1 MRYIFERI
9 RNFINDKI
17 RLLGHDKLPYI
28 LAIFVGLCSG
38 MAAVLLKSSIHFVR
52 NMLTGWLNVSHGSL
66 FYLAYPG
73 IGILLTIIYVKYFVK
88 DNIGHGI
95 TKVLYAISRNNSS
108 IKAHNMYSSMIAGT
122 FTIGFGG
129 SVGAEAPI
137 VLTGSAIG
145 SNIGKFFRLNYKQ
158 ITLLLGCGAAGAV
171 SGIFKAPLAGI
182 IFTLEILMLDLSLS
196 SIIPLMISSVTAFG
210 VSYLFIGPD
219 VEFGNSLQKFAMS
232 NIPYYI
238 VLGICCGFA
247 SLYFTRATLFLEK
260 KISTIKN
267 KIYKWIIGSV
277 SLGILIYFIPP
288 LYGEGYNIL
297 TSIMTGNSSEIFE
310 RSLFYSLQD
319 SAWFF
324 VMYLVSIL
332 GFKVLAMA
340 LTNGSGG
347 VGGTF
352 GPTLFMGGIAG
363 FLVARLINLSGIAIV
378 PESNFALVGMAGMMS
393 GVMQA
398 PLTAIFLIAEITGG
412 YTLLMPLMVVSV
424 VSFLTIR
431 QFETYSIYTKRLAQK
446 GDLIT
451 HDKDKATLTL
461 LKVDDLVETD
471 FIKVFPTDTLGELV
485 KAVSLSKR
493 NIFPVISNKNHIEG
507 VVFLDDI
514 RDIMFESDLYSD
526 TIVEDKMKPVPDV
539 IRIYEPMENVI
550 AKFER
555 TGAWNL
561 PVVNENDEY
570 VGFLSKSKIFSAYRD
585 LLKELFSDE

>member
-1 MRYIFERI
+1 MRIIEELRDFA
-9 RNFINDKI
+9 NDKL
-17 RLLGHDKLPYI
+17 RFFGQDKIPYI

-38 MAAVLLKSSIHFVR
+38 LAAVFLKFAIHSVKDG
-52 NMLTGWLNVSHGSL
+52 LTGWFNVAQGSF

-73 IGILLTIIYVKYFVK
+73 IGILITIIYVKYFVK

-95 TKVLYAISRNNSS
+95 TKVLYSISRNNSQ
-108 IKAHNMYSSMIAGT
+108 IKSHNMYSSMIAGT

-145 SNIGKFFRLNYKQ
+145 SNIGRFFRLNYKQ

-196 SIIPLMISSVTAFG
+196 SIIPLMISSVTACG
-210 VSYLFIGPD
+210 ISYLMIGSN
-219 VEFGNSLQKFAMS
+219 VEFGNSLETFRMG

-238 VLGICCGFA
+238 LLGVFCGFV

-260 KISTIKN
+260 KIALVKN
-267 KIYKWIIGSV
+267 TVYRWIIGSI
-277 SLGILIYFIPP
+277 SLGLLIYLIPP
-288 LYGEGYNIL
+288 LYGEGYDIL
-297 TSIMTGNSSEIFE
+297 TSIMTGNASEIFE
-310 RSLFYSLQD
+310 RSIFYSLQD
-319 SAWFF
+319 KAWLF
-324 VMYLVSIL
+324 VLYLI
-332 GFKVLAMA
+332 GIIIFKVLAMS

-352 GPTLFMGGIAG
+352 GPTLFLGGIAG
-363 FLVARLINLSGIAIV
+363 FLVARLINLSEIYQV

-424 VSFLTIR
+424 ISFITIR
-431 QFETYSIYTKRLAQK
+431 GFERYSIYTKRLAQS
-446 GDLIT
+446 GDLLT
-451 HDKDKATLTL
+451 HNKDKAALTL
-461 LKVDDLVETD
+461 LKAANLVETD
-471 FIKVFPTDTLGELV
+471 FVKVFPDNTLGEMV
-485 KAVSLSKR
+485 KVVSLSKR
-493 NIFPVISNKNHIEG
+493 NIFPVIDKKGHVEG

-514 RDIMFESDLYSD
+514 RDVMFESKLYS
-526 TIVEDKMKPVPDV
+526 TTVVKDKMKPVPDI
-539 IRIYEPMENVI
+539 IRIDEPMENVI
-550 AKFER
+550 LKFEK

-561 PVVNENDEY
+561 PVVNEHDEY
-570 VGFLSKSKIFSAYRD
+570 VGFLSKSKIFSAYRE
-585 LLKELFSDE
+585 LLKELFGDE

>member
-1 MRYIFERI
+1 MNIIEVL
-9 RNFINDKI
+9 RNVANNKLRLVGQDKI
-17 RLLGHDKLPYI
+17 AYI
-28 LAIFVGLCSG
+28 LAIVVGLCSG
-38 MAAVLLKSSIHFVR
+38 LAAVLLKSSIHLVKDG
-52 NMLTGWLNVSHGSL
+52 LTGWFNVSHGSF

-73 IGILLTIIYVKYFVK
+73 IGILIAIIFVKYFVK

-95 TKVLYAISRNNSS
+95 TKVLYSISRNSSS
-108 IKAHNMYSSMIAGT
+108 IKSHNMYSSIVGGT

-137 VLTGSAIG
+137 VLTGAAIG
-145 SNIGKFFRLNYKQ
+145 SNIGRFFRLNYKH

-196 SIIPLMISSVTAFG
+196 SIIPLMISSVTACG
-210 VSYLFIGPD
+210 ISYLMIGSD
-219 VEFGNSLQKFAMS
+219 VEFGNSLERFAMG

-238 VLGICCGFA
+238 VLGVFCGFV

-260 KISTIKN
+260 KISTVKN
-267 KIYKWIIGSV
+267 IAYRWLIGSI

-288 LYGEGYNIL
+288 LYGEGYDIL
-297 TSIMTGNSSEIFE
+297 TSIMTGNASAIYE
-310 RSLFYSLQD
+310 RSIFYSLQD
-319 SAWFF
+319 RAWFYIL
-324 VMYLVSIL
+324 YLISIII
-332 GFKVLAMA
+332 FKVLAMS

-352 GPTLFMGGIAG
+352 GPTLFLGGIAG
-363 FLVARLINLSGIAIV
+363 FLVARVINLSGIYTV

-424 VSFLTIR
+424 ISFITIR
-431 QFETYSIYTKRLAQK
+431 RFERYSIYTKRLAHA
-446 GDLIT
+446 GDLLT
-451 HDKDKATLTL
+451 HNKDKAALTL
-461 LKVDDLVETD
+461 LKAEDLVETD
-471 FIKVFPTDTLGELV
+471 FVKLYPHNTLGEMV

-493 NIFPVISNKNHIEG
+493 NIFPVIGSHGDIEG

-514 RDIMFESDLYSD
+514 RDVMFESKLYS
-526 TIVEDKMKPVPDV
+526 TTFVKNKMKPVPDV
-539 IRIYEPMENVI
+539 IQIEEPMENVI
-550 AKFER
+550 SKFEK

-561 PVVNENDEY
+561 PVIGEQGEY
-570 VGFLSKSKIFSAYRD
+570 IGFLSKSKIFSAYRD
-585 LLKELFSDE
+585 LLKELFGDE

>member
-1 MRYIFERI
+1 MRIIEEL
-9 RNFINDKI
+9 RNFANNKLRFFGQDKI
-17 RLLGHDKLPYI
+17 PYI
-28 LAIFVGLCSG
+28 LAVFVGLSSG
-38 MAAVLLKSSIHFVR
+38 LAAVSLKFALHSVKDA
-52 NMLTGWLNVSHGSL
+52 LTGWFNVSQGSF

-73 IGILLTIIYVKYFVK
+73 IGILITIIYVRYFVK
-88 DNIGHGI
+88 DSIGHGI
-95 TKVLYAISRNNSS
+95 TKVLYSISRNNSLLKS
-108 IKAHNMYSSMIAGT
+108 HNMYSSMVAGT

-145 SNIGKFFRLNYKQ
+145 SNIGRFFRLNYKQ

-196 SIIPLMISSVTAFG
+196 SIIPLMISSVTACG
-210 VSYLFIGPD
+210 ISYLMIGSD
-219 VEFGNSLQKFAMS
+219 VEFGNSLKTFAMG

-238 VLGICCGFA
+238 LLGIFCGFV
-247 SLYFTRATLFLEK
+247 SLYFTRGTLFLEK
-260 KISTIKN
+260 KIAIVKNTI
-267 KIYKWIIGSV
+267 YRWIIGSI

-288 LYGEGYNIL
+288 LYGEGYDIL
-297 TSIMTGNSSEIFE
+297 TSIMTGNSAEIFE
-310 RSLFYSLQD
+310 RSIFYSLQD
-319 SAWFF
+319 KAWLF
-324 VMYLVSIL
+324 VLYLVGIII
-332 GFKVLAMA
+332 FKVLAMS

-352 GPTLFMGGIAG
+352 GPTLFLGGIAG
-363 FLVARLINLSGIAIV
+363 FLVARIINLLEIYQV

-424 VSFLTIR
+424 ISFITVR
-431 QFETYSIYTKRLAQK
+431 RFEQYSIYTKRLAQS
-446 GDLIT
+446 GDLLT
-451 HDKDKATLTL
+451 HNKDKAALTL
-461 LKVDDLVETD
+461 LKAEDLVETD
-471 FIKVFPTDTLGELV
+471 FVKVFPDNTLGEMV

-493 NIFPVISNKNHIEG
+493 NIFPVIGKKGHIEG

-514 RDIMFESDLYSD
+514 RDVMFEASLYSL
-526 TIVEDKMKPVPDV
+526 TLVRDKMRPVSDM
-539 IRIYEPMENVI
+539 IRINEPMENVI
-550 AKFER
+550 QKFEK

-561 PVVNENDEY
+561 PVVNKTGEY

-585 LLKELFSDE
+585 LLKELYGDE

>member
-1 MRYIFERI
+1 MRIIEELRDFA
-9 RNFINDKI
+9 NDKL
-17 RLLGHDKLPYI
+17 RLLGQDKIPYV

-38 MAAVLLKSSIHFVR
+38 LAAVFLKSAIHLVKDG
-52 NMLTGWLNVSHGSL
+52 LTGWFNVAQGSF

-73 IGILLTIIYVKYFVK
+73 IGILITIIFVKYFVK

-95 TKVLYAISRNNSS
+95 TKVLYSISRNNSL
-108 IKAHNMYSSMIAGT
+108 IKSHNMYSSMIAGT

-137 VLTGSAIG
+137 VMTGSAIG
-145 SNIGKFFRLNYKQ
+145 SNIGNFFRLNYKQ
-158 ITLLLGCGAAGAV
+158 ITLLLGCGASGAV

-196 SIIPLMISSVTAFG
+196 SIIPLMISSVTACG
-210 VSYLFIGPD
+210 VSYLLIGSN
-219 VEFGNSLQKFAMS
+219 VEFGNSLEAFAMG

-238 VLGICCGFA
+238 VLGIFCGFV

-260 KISTIKN
+260 KIALVKNTI
-267 KIYKWIIGSV
+267 YRWIAGSI
-277 SLGILIYFIPP
+277 SLGILIYFIPA
-288 LYGEGYNIL
+288 LYGEGYDIL

-310 RSLFYSLQD
+310 RSIFYSLQD
-319 SAWFF
+319 KAWFF
-324 VMYLVSIL
+324 VLYLVSIII
-332 GFKVLAMA
+332 FKVLAMS

-352 GPTLFMGGIAG
+352 GPTLFLGGIAG
-363 FLVARLINLSGIAIV
+363 FLVARLINISGIYEV

-424 VSFLTIR
+424 ISFITIR
-431 QFETYSIYTKRLAQK
+431 RFEQYSIYTKRLAQS
-446 GDLIT
+446 GDLLT
-451 HDKDKATLTL
+451 HNKDKAALIL
-461 LKVDDLVETD
+461 LKVEDLVETD
-471 FIKVFPTDTLGELV
+471 FVKVYPGNTLGEMV
-485 KAVSLSKR
+485 KAVSSSKR
-493 NIFPVISNKNHIEG
+493 NIFPVIGRKGRIEG

-514 RDIMFESDLYSD
+514 RDVMFESTLYS
-526 TIVEDKMKPVPDV
+526 TMIVRDRMKPVPDV
-539 IRIYEPMENVI
+539 IHIDESMENVI
-550 AKFER
+550 TKFEK

-561 PVVNENDEY
+561 PVVNETGEY
-570 VGFLSKSKIFSAYRD
+570 VGFLSKSKIFSAYRE
-585 LLKELFSDE
+585 LLKELFGDE

>member
-1 MRYIFERI
+1 MSIIERL
-9 RNFINDKI
+9 RNFANVKLRLFGQDKI
-17 RLLGHDKLPYI
+17 PYI
-28 LAIFVGLCSG
+28 LAVFVGLSSG
-38 MAAVLLKSSIHFVR
+38 LAAVFLKSAIHLVK
-52 NMLTGWLNVSHGSL
+52 NSLTGWFNVSHGSF

-88 DNIGHGI
+88 DSIGHGI
-95 TKVLYAISRNNSS
+95 TKVLYSISRNSSS
-108 IKAHNMYSSMIAGT
+108 IKSHNMYSSMIAGT

-145 SNIGKFFRLNYKQ
+145 SSIGRFFRLNYKQ

-196 SIIPLMISSVTAFG
+196 SIIPLMISSVTACG
-210 VSYLFIGPD
+210 ISYLLIGSD
-219 VEFGNSLQKFAMS
+219 VEFGNSLKAFAMG

-238 VLGICCGFA
+238 LLGIFCGFV

-260 KISTIKN
+260 KIILVKN
-267 KIYKWIIGSV
+267 TVYRWIAGSI
-277 SLGILIYFIPP
+277 SLGVLIYFIPA
-288 LYGEGYNIL
+288 LYGEGYDIL

-310 RSLFYSLQD
+310 RSIFYSLQD
-319 SAWFF
+319 RAWFF
-324 VMYLVSIL
+324 VLYLVCIII
-332 GFKVLAMA
+332 FKVLAMS

-352 GPTLFMGGIAG
+352 GPTLFIGGITG
-363 FLVARLINLSGIAIV
+363 FLVARLINISGIYEV
-378 PESNFALVGMAGMMS
+378 PESNFALVGMAGTMS

-424 VSFLTIR
+424 ISFITIR
-431 QFETYSIYTKRLAQK
+431 RFEQYSIYTKRLAQS
-446 GDLIT
+446 GDLLT
-451 HDKDKATLTL
+451 HNKDKAALTL
-461 LKVDDLVETD
+461 LKVEDLVETD
-471 FIKVFPTDTLGELV
+471 FIKLFPDNTLGEMV
-485 KAVSLSKR
+485 KAVSSSKR
-493 NIFPVISNKNHIEG
+493 NIFPVIGKQGHIDG

-514 RDIMFESDLYSD
+514 RDIMFESKLYS
-526 TIVEDKMKPVPDV
+526 TTFVKDKMKPVPGF
-539 IRIYEPMENVI
+539 IRIDEPMENVI
-550 AKFER
+550 LKFEK

-561 PVVNENDEY
+561 PVVNEEYEY
-570 VGFLSKSKIFSAYRD
+570 VGFLSKSKIFSAYRE
-585 LLKELFSDE
+585 LLKELFGDE

>member
-1 MRYIFERI
+1 MNVIETLRDFA
-9 RNFINDKI
+9 NDKL
-17 RLLGHDKLPYI
+17 RLLGQDKMPYI
-28 LAIFVGLCSG
+28 LAIVVGVCSG
-38 MAAVLLKSSIHFVR
+38 LAAVSLKSAIHLVKNF
-52 NMLTGWLNVSHGSL
+52 LTGWFNAAEGSF

-73 IGILLTIIYVKYFVK
+73 IGILITIIFVKYFVK

-95 TKVLYAISRNNSS
+95 TKVLYSISRNSSS
-108 IKAHNMYSSMIAGT
+108 IKSHNIYSSMIAGT

-145 SNIGKFFRLNYKQ
+145 SNIGRFFRLNYKQ
-158 ITLLLGCGAAGAV
+158 ITLLLGCGAAGAI

-196 SIIPLMISSVTAFG
+196 SIIPLMISSVTACG
-210 VSYLFIGPD
+210 VSYLLIGPD
-219 VEFGNSLQKFAMS
+219 VEFGNSLKTFAMG

-238 VLGICCGFA
+238 LLGICCGFVA
-247 SLYFTRATLFLEK
+247 LYFTRATLFLEK
-260 KISTIKN
+260 RIASLKN
-267 KIYKWIIGSV
+267 VVYRWMIGSI

-288 LYGEGYNIL
+288 LYGEGYDVL

-319 SAWFF
+319 RAWFF
-324 VMYLVSIL
+324 VLYLLCIII
-332 GFKVLAMA
+332 FKVLAMS

-352 GPTLFMGGIAG
+352 GPTLFLGGIVG
-363 FLVARLINLSGIAIV
+363 FLVARLINLSGIYEV

-424 VSFLTIR
+424 ISFITIR
-431 QFETYSIYTKRLAQK
+431 RFEQYSIYTKRLAQT
-446 GDLIT
+446 GDLLT
-451 HDKDKATLTL
+451 HNKDKAALTL
-461 LKVDDLVETD
+461 LKAENLVETD
-471 FIKVFPTDTLGELV
+471 FIKVFPTDTLGEMV
-485 KAVSLSKR
+485 KAISLSKR
-493 NIFPVISNKNHIEG
+493 NMFPVIGKKGRIVG
-507 VVFLDDI
+507 IVFLDDI
-514 RDIMFESDLYSD
+514 RDIMFETKLYST
-526 TIVEDKMKPVPDV
+526 TIVKDKMKHVPDV
-539 IRIYEPMENVI
+539 IRIDEAMENVI
-550 AKFER
+550 LKFEK

-561 PVVNENDEY
+561 PVVNEMNEY
-570 VGFLSKSKIFSAYRD
+570 VGFLSKSKIFSAYRE
-585 LLKELFSDE
+585 LLKELFGDE

>member
-1 MRYIFERI
+1 MNVIETLRDFA
-9 RNFINDKI
+9 NDKL
-17 RLLGHDKLPYI
+17 RLLGQDKMPYI
-28 LAIFVGLCSG
+28 LAIVVGVCSG
-38 MAAVLLKSSIHFVR
+38 LAAVSLKSAIHLVKNF
-52 NMLTGWLNVSHGSL
+52 LTGWFNAAEGSF

-73 IGILLTIIYVKYFVK
+73 IGILITIIFVKYFVK

-95 TKVLYAISRNNSS
+95 TKVLYSISRNSSS
-108 IKAHNMYSSMIAGT
+108 IKSHNIYSSMIAGT

-145 SNIGKFFRLNYKQ
+145 SNIGRFFRLNYKQ
-158 ITLLLGCGAAGAV
+158 ITLLLGCGAAGAI

-196 SIIPLMISSVTAFG
+196 SIIPLMISSVTACG
-210 VSYLFIGPD
+210 VSYLLIGPD
-219 VEFGNSLQKFAMS
+219 VEFGNSLKTFAMG

-238 VLGICCGFA
+238 LLGICCGFVA
-247 SLYFTRATLFLEK
+247 LYFTRATLFLEK
-260 KISTIKN
+260 RIASLKN
-267 KIYKWIIGSV
+267 IVYRWMIGSI

-288 LYGEGYNIL
+288 LYGEGYDVL

-319 SAWFF
+319 RAWFF
-324 VMYLVSIL
+324 VLYLLCIII
-332 GFKVLAMA
+332 FKVLAMS

-352 GPTLFMGGIAG
+352 GPTLFLGGIVG
-363 FLVARLINLSGIAIV
+363 FLVARLINLSGIYEV

-424 VSFLTIR
+424 ISFITIR
-431 QFETYSIYTKRLAQK
+431 RFEQYSIYTKRLAQT
-446 GDLIT
+446 GDLLT
-451 HDKDKATLTL
+451 HNKDKAALTL
-461 LKVDDLVETD
+461 LKAENLVETD
-471 FIKVFPTDTLGELV
+471 FIKVFPTDTLGEMV
-485 KAVSLSKR
+485 KAISLSKR
-493 NIFPVISNKNHIEG
+493 NMFPVIGKKGRIVG

-514 RDIMFESDLYSD
+514 RDIMFETKLYST
-526 TIVEDKMKPVPDV
+526 TIVKDKMKHVPDV
-539 IRIYEPMENVI
+539 IRIDEAMENVI
-550 AKFER
+550 LKFEK

-561 PVVNENDEY
+561 PVVNEMNEY
-570 VGFLSKSKIFSAYRD
+570 VGFLSKSKIFSAYRE
-585 LLKELFSDE
+585 LLKELFGDE

>member
-1 MRYIFERI
+1 MSVIEAFRDFA
-9 RNFINDKI
+9 NNKL
-17 RLLGHDKLPYI
+17 RLLGQDKMPYI
-28 LAIFVGLCSG
+28 LAIVVGVCSG
-38 MAAVLLKSSIHFVR
+38 LAAVFLKSAIHLVK
-52 NMLTGWLNVSHGSL
+52 NALTGWFSVAEGSFL
-66 FYLAYPG
+66 YLAYPG
-73 IGILLTIIYVKYFVK
+73 IGIFITIIFVKYFVN

-95 TKVLYAISRNNSS
+95 TKVLYSISRNSSS
-108 IKAHNMYSSMIAGT
+108 IKSHNIYSSMIAGT

-137 VLTGSAIG
+137 VMTGSAIG

-196 SIIPLMISSVTAFG
+196 SIIPLMISSVTACG
-210 VSYLFIGPD
+210 ISYLLIGPD
-219 VEFGNSLQKFAMS
+219 VEFGNSLKAFAMG

-238 VLGICCGFA
+238 LLGICCGFV

-260 KISTIKN
+260 KITSLKN
-267 KIYKWIIGSV
+267 VVYRWMIGSI

-288 LYGEGYNIL
+288 LYGEGYDVL
-297 TSIMTGNSSEIFE
+297 TSIMTGNSAEIFE
-310 RSLFYSLQD
+310 RSPFYSLQD

-324 VMYLVSIL
+324 VLYLLCIII
-332 GFKVLAMA
+332 FKVLAMS

-352 GPTLFMGGIAG
+352 GPTLFLGGIVG
-363 FLVARLINLSGIAIV
+363 FLVARVINLSGIYEV

-424 VSFLTIR
+424 IAFITIR
-431 QFETYSIYTKRLAQK
+431 RFEQYSIYTKRLAQT
-446 GDLIT
+446 GDLLT
-451 HDKDKATLTL
+451 HNKDKAALTL
-461 LKVDDLVETD
+461 LKAEDLVETD
-471 FIKVFPTDTLGELV
+471 FIKVFPNDTLGEMV
-485 KAVSLSKR
+485 KVISLSKR
-493 NIFPVISNKNHIEG
+493 NMFPVIGKKGRIEG

-514 RDIMFESDLYSD
+514 RDIMFEAKLYPT
-526 TIVEDKMKPVPDV
+526 TIVKDKMKPVPDV
-539 IRIYEPMENVI
+539 IRIDEAMENVI
-550 AKFER
+550 LKFEK

-561 PVVNENDEY
+561 PVVNEMDEY
-570 VGFLSKSKIFSAYRD
+570 VGFLSKSKIFSAYRE
-585 LLKELFSDE
+585 LLKELFGDE